1 MRRTFF
7 PLALLAAFLLLCGSA
22 WAQLVLGQ
30 YEDEAPLGTWNIFGS
45 LPAPSLGLGGTQFAR
60 TWDCSASLANP
71 ALLLALPRL
80 SASLSASFAAASMF
94 RYSLINTG
102 VVESVGNPVVGVL
115 GADGGGLAIHRGP
128 WALAVV
134 AAALESYVRP
144 SIAVGEAGYRLTFDQ
159 TGYLRVFNGGI
170 ARRLPA
176 GLSLGL
182 GLNYATGRLDR
193 ATVERSG
200 NLLQTVTITDD
211 KAETFQGFFVNAGL
225 AWEATSRLTAG
236 LAVRSPYVKKG
247 TGRSLLHYEVPGAGT
262 DIRIDAEAV
271 NSYRQPW
278 VLGAGVSYRHS
289 ASWSFAADAAFYG
302 WSGYRVTYFDEPLE
316 RPFRD
321 VLKAGAGVEY
331 LAPATMFGESAR
343 IPFRL
348 GLVVDPQPM
357 STVHSTYRAL
367 TFGTGLS
374 LRSLAI
380 DVSAFIGRERGSG
393 DSLKTGKIVLSVRY
407 VFQE

>member
-1 MRRTFF
+1 MELKGERQLPVDR
-7 PLALLAAFLLLCGSA
+7 AAV
-22 WAQLVLGQ
+22 WAMLNDTEVLKSCVPGC
-30 YEDEAPLGTWNIFGS
+30 ES
-45 LPAPSLGLGGTQFAR
+45 M
-60 TWDCSASLANP
+60 SASGEHAYDVVMN
-71 ALLLALPRL
+71 
-80 SASLSASFAAASMF
+80 ASIGPVKARFKGKM
-94 RYSLINTG
+94 SLTDID
-102 VVESVGNPVVGVL
+102 PP
-115 GADGGGLAIHRGP
+115 H
-128 WALAVV
+128 
-134 AAALESYVRP
+134 
-144 SIAVGEAGYRLTFDQ
+144 GYRLTFDQ